1 MKQFISAFSLAVII
15 SFGILI
21 YTGIYFDIPREK
33 LEKKYALGPSAFLML
48 NDGSRIHYRDEGAN
62 DESIILML
70 HGFNGSLFNFESLV
84 SLLKSHHRV
93 VTIDLPGFGL
103 TGSIPKSSYTFETY
117 FEVITALSNHLNI
130 EEFSI
135 LGNSMGGG
143 IAWRYAL
150 KYPEIVSNVILLSS
164 SGFEDTYQKKELNRE
179 DDQRPI
185 AWRLMSST
193 VIRFFL
199 SYYTPKFFATQGLKT
214 SVFDQSLATKEL
226 AHQFHELT
234 LLEGSRK
241 AILSRLSNQRGG
253 NEDIK
258 FPKEFKMRALI
269 IHGKEDK
276 IIPFESS
283 LNLAGYFK
291 NPVVK
296 IYDNIGHLPMI
307 EDPEKVANDVNLFL
321 KVKI

>member
-1 MKQFISAFSLAVII
+1 
-15 SFGILI
+15 
-21 YTGIYFDIPREK
+21 
-33 LEKKYALGPSAFLML
+33 
-48 NDGSRIHYRDEGAN
+48 
-62 DESIILML
+62 
-70 HGFNGSLFNFESLV
+70 
-84 SLLKSHHRV
+84 
-93 VTIDLPGFGL
+93 
-103 TGSIPKSSYTFETY
+103 
-117 FEVITALSNHLNI
+117 
-130 EEFSI
+130 
-135 LGNSMGGG
+135 
-143 IAWRYAL
+143 
-150 KYPEIVSNVILLSS
+150 
-164 SGFEDTYQKKELNRE
+164 
-179 DDQRPI
+179 
-185 AWRLMSST
+185 MSST
-193 VIRFFL
+193 VMRFFL

-241 AILSRLSNQRGG
+241 AILSRISNQRGG